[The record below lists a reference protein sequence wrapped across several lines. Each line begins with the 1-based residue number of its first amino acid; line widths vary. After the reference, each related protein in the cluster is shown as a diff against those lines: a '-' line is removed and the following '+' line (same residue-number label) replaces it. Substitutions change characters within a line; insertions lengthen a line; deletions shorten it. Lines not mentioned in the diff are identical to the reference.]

1 MGDEMTPIQILIERG
16 NKLIKKCNYHHAPGL
31 ANKIIDA
38 SDTLILF
45 ENSASNA
52 QVKQKIRA
60 LEMILLQVTNRLNG
74 GSTTAAN
81 KARREAVKIAPMQPP
96 FWAKLLAKSPRTQ
109 EGRQDRIMKV
119 LEHYGVY
126 MAASTIAEHT
136 GDTAHAI
143 EIELPNLVEDEIL
156 KVEKFK
162 RGAGIAAC
170 NAYRLA

>member
-1 MGDEMTPIQILIERG
+1 MTPIQILIERG
-16 NKLIKKCNYHHAPGL
+16 NKLIKLCHHHHAGAL
-31 ANKIIDA
+31 ACKIIDA
-38 SDTLILF
+38 SDALILA
-45 ENSASNA
+45 EGSAYNA
-52 QVKQKIRA
+52 EVKNKTRA
-60 LEMILLQVTNRLNG
+60 LEMVLLQVTNRLNG

-81 KARREAVKIAPMQPP
+81 AARREAVRVAPMQPP

-170 NAYRLA
+170 NAYKIA

>member
-1 MGDEMTPIQILIERG
+1 MTPIQILIERG
-16 NKLIKKCNYHHAPGL
+16 NKLIKKCNYHHAPKL
-31 ANKIIDA
+31 AEKISTSSDA
-38 SDTLILF
+38 LIIAESCF
-45 ENSASNA
+45 DAYTVA
-52 QVKQKIRA
+52 RATKA
-60 LEMILLQVTNRLNG
+60 LEMVLLQVTNRLNG

-81 KARREAVKIAPMQPP
+81 KARREAVRVAPMQPP

-170 NAYRLA
+170 NAYKIA